1 MTSTASRRPGLVVAL
16 AFSAGL
22 FVLGAV
28 QGQAP
33 FNVPKVWKCSRCG
46 AVLGQGE
53 AMPQLASC
61 PLCGMHFADGAG
73 LQKLELAAKA
83 PALPFNNNP
92 LLNQQPN
99 KPTSSN
105 PMSSLTLMTGLVF
118 FGVVLIVAGTILIG
132 VALSAPAREEMESR
146 E

>member
-16 AFSAGL
+16 ALPAGL

-28 QGQAP
+28 RGQVAA
-33 FNVPKVWKCSRCG
+33 VPSVWKCSRCG

-53 AMPQLASC
+53 ARPQLASC